1 VSRWTFGLLQRKRN
15 PLTDDNDRIRKAALL
30 TRLQRRTDGL
40 TAVYLLVTASL
51 MVLFR
56 EEVDHLLL
64 LISLHLTAAG
74 LLLWLR
80 SLSSPSRRFWKFLH
94 DWYPVMVFPL
104 FYKEVEFLATAFGDW
119 GLTEPI
125 RSLEASLFQGHPS
138 LYLSERWSWVP
149 LSEYLHFC
157 YFSFMVMLPVVGG
170 YWYGRGQMLAFRE
183 LLFLVGVAFYG
194 SYLFFILFPVDSPF
208 YLADPPQGPIADYFF
223 YNLVHEISS
232 RAGARGGAFPST
244 HVSASII
251 VLMVAWKRQRRLAY
265 LLLPMVLGVIVATVY
280 GRFHYVL
287 DTIAGLALG
296 VVITSLYL
304 ALASRG
310 EKPPLSLDEHLASG
324 R

>member
-1 VSRWTFGLLQRKRN
+1 MLIERDGWTFRLLQRKRN
-15 PLTDDNDRIRKAALL
+15 PLIDNNDRIHEAALL
-30 TRLQRRTDGL
+30 TCLQRRTDEL
-40 TAVYLLVTASL
+40 TAVYLLVTALL

-56 EEVDHLLL
+56 EQVAHWSILFC
-64 LISLHLTAAG
+64 LHLTTAA

-80 SLSSPSRRFWKFLH
+80 SFLIPLRPFWRFLH
-94 DWYPVMVFPL
+94 DWYPVLVFPL
-104 FYKEVEFLATAFGDW
+104 LYKEVEFLAAAFGDW

-138 LYLSERWSWVP
+138 LYLSQQWNWVP

-157 YFSFMVMLPVVGG
+157 YFSFMIMLPVLGG
-170 YWYGRGQMLAFRE
+170 YWYGKGQMLAFRE
-183 LLFLVGVAFYG
+183 LLFLVGLAFYG

-208 YLADPPQGPIADYFF
+208 YLADPPEGTIADYFF

-232 RAGARGGAFPST
+232 RGGARGGAFPST

-251 VLMVAWKRQRRLAY
+251 VLVVAWKRHRRLAY
-265 LLLPMVLGVIVATVY
+265 LLLPIVLGVIFATVY

-296 VVITSLYL
+296 IMITSLYL
-304 ALASRG
+304 GLESQT
-310 EKPPLSLDEHLASG
+310 KSQPS
-324 R
+324 

>member
-1 VSRWTFGLLQRKRN
+1 MGSCSVKRH
-15 PLTDDNDRIRKAALL
+15 PLTDDNNRMGTAALL
-30 TRLQRRTDGL
+30 TRLQRRTDQL

-56 EEVDHLLL
+56 EQVVHWSLLL
-64 LISLHLTAAG
+64 CVHLSAAV
-74 LLLWLR
+74 LLLWVR
-80 SLSSPSRRFWKFLH
+80 SFSPARSFWKFVH
-94 DWYPVMVFPL
+94 DWYPVLVFPL
-104 FYKEVEFLATAFGDW
+104 LYKEVEFLAAAFGDW

-125 RSLEASLFQGHPS
+125 RSLEATLFQGHPS
-138 LYLSERWSWVP
+138 LYLSQQWNWVP

-170 YWYGRGQMLAFRE
+170 YWYGKGQMLAFRE

-208 YLADPPQGPIADYFF
+208 YLADPPEGPIADYFF

-232 RAGARGGAFPST
+232 RGGARGGAFPST

-251 VLMVAWKRQRRLAY
+251 VLVVAWKRQRQLAY
-265 LLLPMVLGVIVATVY
+265 LLLPIVLGVIVATVY
-280 GRFHYVL
+280 GRFHYLL

-296 VVITSLYL
+296 IMITALYL
-304 ALASRG
+304 GLESQTT
-310 EKPPLSLDEHLASG
+310 E
-324 R
+324 

>member
-1 VSRWTFGLLQRKRN
+1 MSRWTFGHLQRKRN
-15 PLTDDNDRIRKAALL
+15 PLTDDHDRMGESALL
-30 TRLQRRTDGL
+30 THLQHRTDEL

-56 EEVDHLLL
+56 EEVAHWSLLFC
-64 LISLHLTAAG
+64 LHLITAAS
-74 LLLWLR
+74 LLWLR
-80 SLSSPSRRFWKFLH
+80 SLSSPSRRSWKFLH

-104 FYKEVEFLATAFGDW
+104 FYKEVEFLAAAFGNW

-125 RSLEASLFQGHPS
+125 RSLEANLFQGHPS

-157 YFSFMVMLPVVGG
+157 YFSFMVLLPVVGG
-170 YWYGRGQMLAFRE
+170 YWYGRGHMLAFRE

-208 YLADPPQGPIADYFF
+208 YLADPTEGPIADYFF

-232 RAGARGGAFPST
+232 RGGARGGAFPST

-304 ALASRG
+304 GLASRG
-310 EKPPLSLDEHLASG
+310 EKPPLSLDDHLASQ

>member
-1 VSRWTFGLLQRKRN
+1 M
-15 PLTDDNDRIRKAALL
+15 DDHDPIRKTALL
-30 TRLQRRTDGL
+30 RRLQRRTDEL

-56 EEVDHLLL
+56 EQVAHWSILLC
-64 LISLHLTAAG
+64 LHLTTAA
-74 LLLWLR
+74 LLLWLH
-80 SLSSPSRRFWKFLH
+80 SFSGPLRRFWKFLH
-94 DWYPVMVFPL
+94 DWYPVLVFPL
-104 FYKEVEFLATAFGDW
+104 LYKEVEFLAAAFGDW

-125 RSLEASLFQGHPS
+125 RSLEAVLFQGHPS
-138 LYLSERWSWVP
+138 LYLSQQWNWVP

-157 YFSFMVMLPVVGG
+157 YFAFMVMLPVVGG
-170 YWYGRGQMLAFRE
+170 YWYGKGQMLAFRE
-183 LLFLVGVAFYG
+183 LLFLVGIAFYG

-208 YLADPPQGPIADYFF
+208 YLANPPEGTIADYFF

-232 RAGARGGAFPST
+232 RGGARGGAFPST

-251 VLMVAWKRQRRLAY
+251 VLVVAWKRQRRLAY
-265 LLLPMVLGVIVATVY
+265 LLLPIVLGVIVATVY

-296 VVITSLYL
+296 IMITALYL
-304 ALASRG
+304 GIESRG
-310 EKPPLSLDEHLASG
+310 ELLESPP

>member
-1 VSRWTFGLLQRKRN
+1 MSRWTFGLLQRKRN
-15 PLTDDNDRIRKAALL
+15 PLTDDNDRSREAALL
-30 TRLQRRTDGL
+30 TPLQRRTDEL

-56 EEVDHLLL
+56 EQVAHWPFLFC
-64 LISLHLTAAG
+64 LHLTTAA

-80 SLSSPSRRFWKFLH
+80 PLSSQSRSFWKFLH
-94 DWYPVMVFPL
+94 DWYPVMVFL
-104 FYKEVEFLATAFGDW
+104 LLYKEVEFLAAAFGDW

-125 RSLEASLFQGHPS
+125 RSLEANLFQGHPS

-157 YFSFMVMLPVVGG
+157 YLSFMVMLPVVGG
-170 YWYGRGQMLAFRE
+170 YWYGRGRMLAFRE

-208 YLADPPQGPIADYFF
+208 YLADPPDGPIADYFF

-232 RAGARGGAFPST
+232 RGGARGGAFPST

-251 VLMVAWKRQRRLAY
+251 VLVVAWKRQRRLAY
-265 LLLPMVLGVIVATVY
+265 LLLPMVLGVMVATVY

-296 VVITSLYL
+296 VVITSLYIGFESQTNKP
-304 ALASRG
+304 AS
-310 EKPPLSLDEHLASG
+310 L
-324 R
+324 

>member
-1 VSRWTFGLLQRKRN
+1 MLQRKRD
-15 PLTDDNDRIRKAALL
+15 PLTDDNDRNREAILL
-30 TRLQRRTDGL
+30 KPLQRWTDEL
-40 TAVYLLVTASL
+40 TAGYLLVTASL

-56 EEVDHLLL
+56 EQVAHLPLFL
-64 LISLHLTAAG
+64 CLHLTTAAF
-74 LLLWLR
+74 LLWLR
-80 SLSSPSRRFWKFLH
+80 SLSSPSRCFWKFLH
-94 DWYPVMVFPL
+94 DWYPVLVFPL
-104 FYKEVEFLATAFGDW
+104 LYKEVEFLAAAFGDW

-125 RSLEASLFQGHPS
+125 RSLEATLFQGHPS
-138 LYLSERWSWVP
+138 LYLSQQWNWVP

-170 YWYGRGQMLAFRE
+170 YWYGRGRMLAFRE

-208 YLADPPQGPIADYFF
+208 YLANPPEGPIADYFF

-232 RAGARGGAFPST
+232 RGGARGGAFPSI

-251 VLMVAWKRQRRLAY
+251 VLVVAWKRQRQLAY
-265 LLLPMVLGVIVATVY
+265 LLLPIVLGVMVATVY

-296 VVITSLYL
+296 VMITAVYL
-304 ALASRG
+304 GLESQTTNPASPQCWKRRG
-310 EKPPLSLDEHLASG
+310 
-324 R
+324 

>member
-1 VSRWTFGLLQRKRN
+1 
-15 PLTDDNDRIRKAALL
+15 LTDDNDPIREAALL
-30 TRLQRRTDGL
+30 TRLQHRTDEL
-40 TAVYLLVTASL
+40 TAGYLLVTALL

-56 EEVDHLLL
+56 EQVAHLPLFL
-64 LISLHLTAAG
+64 GLHLTTAA

-80 SLSSPSRRFWKFLH
+80 SLSSPSRSFWKFLH
-94 DWYPVMVFPL
+94 DWYPVLVFPL
-104 FYKEVEFLATAFGDW
+104 LYKEVEFLAAAFGDW

-125 RSLEASLFQGHPS
+125 RSLEATLFQGHPS
-138 LYLSERWSWVP
+138 LYLSQQWNWVP

-170 YWYGRGQMLAFRE
+170 YWYGRGRMLAFRE

-208 YLADPPQGPIADYFF
+208 YLANPPEGPIADYFF

-232 RAGARGGAFPST
+232 RGGARGGAFPSI

-251 VLMVAWKRQRRLAY
+251 VLVVAWKRQRQLAY
-265 LLLPMVLGVIVATVY
+265 LLLPIVLGVMVATVY

-296 VVITSLYL
+296 IMITSLYL
-304 ALASRG
+304 GLESRG
-310 EKPPLSLDEHLASG
+310 ELIESPTVKQ
-324 R
+324 

>member
-1 VSRWTFGLLQRKRN
+1 MSRWTFGLLQRKRN
-15 PLTDDNDRIRKAALL
+15 PLTDDNDRMGEAALV
-30 TRLQRRTDGL
+30 TRLQRRTDEL

-56 EEVDHLLL
+56 EQVAHWSLLFC
-64 LISLHLTAAG
+64 LHLITAAS
-74 LLLWLR
+74 LLWLR
-80 SLSSPSRRFWKFLH
+80 SLSSPSRRFWKVLH

-104 FYKEVEFLATAFGDW
+104 FYKEVEFLAAAFGNW

-125 RSLEASLFQGHPS
+125 RSLEANLFQGHPS

-157 YFSFMVMLPVVGG
+157 YFSFMVMLPVLGG
-170 YWYGRGQMLAFRE
+170 YWYGRGHMLAFRE

-208 YLADPPQGPIADYFF
+208 YLADPPEGPIADYFF

-232 RAGARGGAFPST
+232 RGGARGGAFPST

-251 VLMVAWKRQRRLAY
+251 VLIVAWKRQRRLAY
-265 LLLPMVLGVIVATVY
+265 LLLPMVLGVMVATVY

-304 ALASRG
+304 GIESQT
-310 EKPPLSLDEHLASG
+310 KKQTSPQY
-324 R
+324 

>member
-1 VSRWTFGLLQRKRN
+1 MGRWTFGLLQRKRN
-15 PLTDDNDRIRKAALL
+15 PLTEDINRMGEAALL
-30 TRLQRRTDGL
+30 TRLQRRTDEL
-40 TAVYLLVTASL
+40 TAIYLLVTASL

-56 EEVDHLLL
+56 QQVAHWPILFC
-64 LISLHLTAAG
+64 LHLATAVS
-74 LLLWLR
+74 LLWLR
-80 SLSSPSRRFWKFLH
+80 SLSGPSRRFWKFLH
-94 DWYPVMVFPL
+94 DWYPVMIFPL
-104 FYKEVEFLATAFGDW
+104 FYKEVELLAAAFGDW

-125 RSLEASLFQGHPS
+125 RSLEANLFQGHPS

-194 SYLFFILFPVDSPF
+194 SYVFFILFPVDSPF

-232 RAGARGGAFPST
+232 RGGARGGAFPST

-251 VLMVAWKRQRRLAY
+251 VLVVAWKRQRRLAY
-265 LLLPMVLGVIVATVY
+265 LLLPIVLGVMVATVY

-296 VVITSLYL
+296 IMITALYL
-304 ALASRG
+304 GLESLTKKPAS
-310 EKPPLSLDEHLASG
+310 P
-324 R
+324 

>member
-1 VSRWTFGLLQRKRN
+1 MLQRRKRG
-15 PLTDDNDRIRKAALL
+15 PLTDDNDRIREAALL
-30 TRLQRRTDGL
+30 TLLQRRTDEL
-40 TAVYLLVTASL
+40 TAGYLLVTASL

-56 EEVDHLLL
+56 EQVMYLPLFL
-64 LISLHLTAAG
+64 CLHITTAA

-80 SLSSPSRRFWKFLH
+80 SFSPLPSFWKFLH
-94 DWYPVMVFPL
+94 DWYPVLVFPL
-104 FYKEVEFLATAFGDW
+104 LYKEVEFLASAFGDW

-125 RSLEASLFQGHPS
+125 RSLEANLFQGHPS
-138 LYLSERWSWVP
+138 LYLSERWNWVP

-170 YWYGRGQMLAFRE
+170 YWYGRGRMLAFRE

-208 YLADPPQGPIADYFF
+208 YLAAPPDGPIADYFF
-223 YNLVHEISS
+223 YKLVHEISS
-232 RAGARGGAFPST
+232 RGGARGGAFPST

-251 VLMVAWKRQRRLAY
+251 VLVVAWKRQRRLAY
-265 LLLPMVLGVIVATVY
+265 LLLPIVLGVIVATVY

-296 VVITSLYL
+296 VVITSLYIGFESQTNKP
-304 ALASRG
+304 ASL
-310 EKPPLSLDEHLASG
+310 KSS
-324 R
+324 

>member
-1 VSRWTFGLLQRKRN
+1 M
-15 PLTDDNDRIRKAALL
+15 DDHDHIREAALL
-30 TRLQRRTDGL
+30 TRLQRRTDEL
-40 TAVYLLVTASL
+40 TAVYLLVTAFL

-56 EEVDHLLL
+56 EQVAHWSLLFC
-64 LISLHLTAAG
+64 LHLTAAVV
-74 LLLWLR
+74 LLWLR
-80 SLSSPSRRFWKFLH
+80 SFSPSRSFWKFLH
-94 DWYPVMVFPL
+94 DWYPVLVFPL
-104 FYKEVEFLATAFGDW
+104 LYKEVEFLAAAFGDW

-125 RSLEASLFQGHPS
+125 RSLEATLFQGHPS
-138 LYLSERWSWVP
+138 LYLSQQWNWVP

-170 YWYGRGQMLAFRE
+170 YWYGKGQMLAFRE

-208 YLADPPQGPIADYFF
+208 YLADPPEGPIADYFF

-232 RAGARGGAFPST
+232 RGGARGGAFPST
-244 HVSASII
+244 HASASII
-251 VLMVAWKRQRRLAY
+251 VLVVAWKRQRRLAY
-265 LLLPMVLGVIVATVY
+265 LLLPIVLGVIVATVY

-296 VVITSLYL
+296 MIITSLYL
-304 ALASRG
+304 VLGSRE
-310 EKPPLSLDEHLASG
+310 EKPPLSLDEHLKSG

>member
-1 VSRWTFGLLQRKRN
+1 M
-15 PLTDDNDRIRKAALL
+15 
-30 TRLQRRTDGL
+30 
-40 TAVYLLVTASL
+40 TASL

-56 EEVDHLLL
+56 EQVAHWSFLFC
-64 LISLHLTAAG
+64 LHLTTAAS
-74 LLLWLR
+74 LLWLR
-80 SLSSPSRRFWKFLH
+80 SLSSPSKGFWKFLH
-94 DWYPVMVFPL
+94 DWYPVMVFL
-104 FYKEVEFLATAFGDW
+104 LLYKEVEFLAAAFGDW

-125 RSLEASLFQGHPS
+125 RSLEANLFQGHPS

-170 YWYGRGQMLAFRE
+170 YWYGKGQMLAFRE
-183 LLFLVGVAFYG
+183 LLFLVSVAFYG

-208 YLADPPQGPIADYFF
+208 YLADPPEGPIADYFF

-232 RAGARGGAFPST
+232 RGGARGGAFPST

-296 VVITSLYL
+296 VTIISLYIGFDSQTQKP
-304 ALASRG
+304 AS
-310 EKPPLSLDEHLASG
+310 PQ
-324 R
+324 

>member
-1 VSRWTFGLLQRKRN
+1 M
-15 PLTDDNDRIRKAALL
+15 TDDNNRMGTAALL
-30 TRLQRRTDGL
+30 TRLQRRTDQL

-56 EEVDHLLL
+56 EQVVHWSLLFC
-64 LISLHLTAAG
+64 IHLTAAV

-80 SLSSPSRRFWKFLH
+80 SPSSRSFWKFLH
-94 DWYPVMVFPL
+94 DWYPVLVFPL
-104 FYKEVEFLATAFGDW
+104 LYKEVEFLAAAFGDW
-119 GLTEPI
+119 RLTEPI
-125 RSLEASLFQGHPS
+125 RSLEATLFQGHPS
-138 LYLSERWSWVP
+138 LYLSQQWNWVP

-170 YWYGRGQMLAFRE
+170 YWYGKGQMLAFRE

-208 YLADPPQGPIADYFF
+208 YLANPPEGPIADYFF

-232 RAGARGGAFPST
+232 RGGARGGAFPST

-251 VLMVAWKRQRRLAY
+251 VLVVAWKRQRQLAY
-265 LLLPMVLGVIVATVY
+265 LLLPIVLGVIVATVY

-296 VVITSLYL
+296 VVITSLYMGL
-304 ALASRG
+304 ESSG
-310 EKPPLSLDEHLASG
+310 ENPPLSLDDHLAS
-324 R
+324 RR

>member
-1 VSRWTFGLLQRKRN
+1 MI
-15 PLTDDNDRIRKAALL
+15 DDNDRIRKAALL

-40 TAVYLLVTASL
+40 TAVYLLVTALL

-56 EEVDHLLL
+56 EQVAHWSILFC
-64 LISLHLTAAG
+64 LHLTTVA

-80 SLSSPSRRFWKFLH
+80 SFSPSRPFWKFLH
-94 DWYPVMVFPL
+94 DWYPVLVFPL
-104 FYKEVEFLATAFGDW
+104 LYKEVEFLAAAFGDW

-125 RSLEASLFQGHPS
+125 RSLEATLFQGHPS
-138 LYLSERWSWVP
+138 LYLSQQWNWVP

-157 YFSFMVMLPVVGG
+157 YFAFMVMLPVVGC
-170 YWYGRGQMLAFRE
+170 YWYGKGQMLAFRD

-208 YLADPPQGPIADYFF
+208 DLAAPPEGPIADYFF

-232 RAGARGGAFPST
+232 RGGARGGAFPSI

-251 VLMVAWKRQRRLAY
+251 VLVVAWKRQRQLAY
-265 LLLPMVLGVIVATVY
+265 LLLPIVLGVMVATVY

-296 VVITSLYL
+296 VMITALYL
-304 ALASRG
+304 GLESQTNSQ
-310 EKPPLSLDEHLASG
+310 PS
-324 R
+324 

>member
-1 VSRWTFGLLQRKRN
+1 
-15 PLTDDNDRIRKAALL
+15 LTDDHDRIREAALL
-30 TRLQRRTDGL
+30 KRLQHRTDEL
-40 TAVYLLVTASL
+40 TAGYLLVTASL

-56 EEVDHLLL
+56 EQVAHWSFLFC
-64 LISLHLTAAG
+64 LHLTTAA

-80 SLSSPSRRFWKFLH
+80 SLSGPSRCFWKFLH

-104 FYKEVEFLATAFGDW
+104 FYKEVEFLAASFGDW

-125 RSLEASLFQGHPS
+125 RSLEANLFQGHPS
-138 LYLSERWSWVP
+138 LYLSEQWNWVP

-183 LLFLVGVAFYG
+183 LLFLVCVAFYG

-223 YNLVHEISS
+223 FNLVHEISS
-232 RAGARGGAFPST
+232 RGGARGGAFPST
-244 HVSASII
+244 HASASII
-251 VLMVAWKRQRRLAY
+251 VLVVAWKRQRRLAY
-265 LLLPMVLGVIVATVY
+265 LLLPMVLGVMVATVY

-296 VVITSLYL
+296 IAITSVYL
-304 ALASRG
+304 GIESRT
-310 EKPPLSLDEHLASG
+310 KKQTSPQY
-324 R
+324 